1 MPDREKIMADAV
13 SFWLDNKMS
22 SGIKAAEIGSQV
34 LVLYRERYYLI
45 EDGAA
50 LTKGGRT
57 IRYGKSTLP
66 TVWKKALRGIMPPA
80 PDPSSE
86 AEPEEG
92 GMPRPTRTKKERT
105 QVTTPATAAAPTA
118 AEISVPAAKTSAK
131 ALKPRKK
138 PEVKPAFQSSVT
150 ALCPYCSHKH
160 ELPVE
165 KGKNGKAF
173 ILVCDRCNTDFAV
186 RFVQVVQ
193 YQAQTAGFR

>member
-1 MPDREKIMADAV
+1 
-13 SFWLDNKMS
+13 
-22 SGIKAAEIGSQV
+22 
-34 LVLYRERYYLI
+34 
-45 EDGAA
+45 
-50 LTKGGRT
+50 
-57 IRYGKSTLP
+57 
-66 TVWKKALRGIMPPA
+66 
-80 PDPSSE
+80 
-86 AEPEEG
+86 
-92 GMPRPTRTKKERT
+92 MPRPTRTKKERT
-105 QVTTPATAAAPTA
+105 QVTTPATAAAPAA

-186 RFVQVVQ
+186 RFV
-193 YQAQTAGFR
+193 AGGSVSGADRRFQIDTYLCYPTIKSCHPAVSSSIDNKHQCAIYFRELSRSASYSAVETGTVCPKF

>member
-1 MPDREKIMADAV
+1 MPLPKPPTKRADMLTDVDFA
-13 SFWLDNKMS
+13 
-22 SGIKAAEIGSQV
+22 SQP
-34 LVLYRERYYLI
+34 
-45 EDGAA
+45 
-50 LTKGGRT
+50 K
-57 IRYGKSTLP
+57 
-66 TVWKKALRGIMPPA
+66 
-80 PDPSSE
+80 
-86 AEPEEG
+86 
-92 GMPRPTRTKKERT
+92 
-105 QVTTPATAAAPTA
+105 
-118 AEISVPAAKTSAK
+118 AAKTSAK